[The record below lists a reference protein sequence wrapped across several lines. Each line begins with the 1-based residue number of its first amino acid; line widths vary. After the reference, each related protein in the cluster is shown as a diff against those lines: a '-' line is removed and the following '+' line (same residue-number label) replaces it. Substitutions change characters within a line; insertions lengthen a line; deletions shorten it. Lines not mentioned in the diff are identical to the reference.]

1 MNLLIVYHLLSIAEK
16 RIEVRKYSLI
26 LFDKILNKF
35 FYSINVFV
43 IIVRKKNKGQR
54 KNCHN

>member
-16 RIEVRKYSLI
+16 RIEVGKYSLI

-43 IIVRKKNKGQR
+43 IIVREKNKGQR
-54 KNCHN
+54 